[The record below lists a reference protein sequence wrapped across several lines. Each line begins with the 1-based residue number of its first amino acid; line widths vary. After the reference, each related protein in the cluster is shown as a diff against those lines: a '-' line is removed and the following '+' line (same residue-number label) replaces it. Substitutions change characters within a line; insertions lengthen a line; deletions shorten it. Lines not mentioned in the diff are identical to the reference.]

1 MNAINRGM
9 FWSAFGTLI
18 PLASAFL
25 AIPHLLAALGDAR
38 FGILTLAWVF
48 VGYFSFF
55 DFGLGRGLTHAV
67 ATQYSGVDDTKLT
80 KTIHSG
86 LVLMVA
92 LGILGGVAVA
102 LVANWAVEQISNIDQ
117 KLKSEAT
124 LSVYI
129 LAISVPLVILGNGF
143 RGILEG
149 LSRFELV
156 NIVKGPL
163 GSLSY
168 LAPVTVL
175 AFTTE
180 LPVVVSVLVVGRLL
194 TLATYSYFCFDV
206 LPGIRTQLKIHISEV
221 SHILS
226 FGGWITIS
234 NITGPLLLY
243 LGRFILAALVAP
255 EAVAYFSTSYEI
267 VAALLLIPAIYVSVL
282 FPIFSKKLM
291 RKSNGECA
299 RLYYRWQLITFLTVT
314 PFCAVIYFF
323 SEQGLAL
330 WITKEFAEKSYQC
343 AQILSLGV
351 FINSFGHISQ
361 SLIQAYGRPD
371 LTAKLHIFELIIY
384 IPYIWWLITHY
395 GVVGAAVAWTVRV
408 TLSTIT
414 LSAMAQLCLT
424 GTIRAYKSKKLAYE
438 NR

>member
-1 MNAINRGM
+1 
-9 FWSAFGTLI
+9 
-18 PLASAFL
+18 
-25 AIPHLLAALGDAR
+25 
-38 FGILTLAWVF
+38 
-48 VGYFSFF
+48 
-55 DFGLGRGLTHAV
+55 
-67 ATQYSGVDDTKLT
+67 
-80 KTIHSG
+80 
-86 LVLMVA
+86 
-92 LGILGGVAVA
+92 
-102 LVANWAVEQISNIDQ
+102 
-117 KLKSEAT
+117 
-124 LSVYI
+124 
-129 LAISVPLVILGNGF
+129 
-143 RGILEG
+143 
-149 LSRFELV
+149 
-156 NIVKGPL
+156 
-163 GSLSY
+163 
-168 LAPVTVL
+168 
-175 AFTTE
+175 
-180 LPVVVSVLVVGRLL
+180 
-194 TLATYSYFCFDV
+194 
-206 LPGIRTQLKIHISEV
+206 
-221 SHILS
+221 
-226 FGGWITIS
+226 
-234 NITGPLLLY
+234 
-243 LGRFILAALVAP
+243 
-255 EAVAYFSTSYEI
+255 
-267 VAALLLIPAIYVSVL
+267 
-282 FPIFSKKLM
+282 M